1 MITNEVFVPVVHVTA
16 NPGTTIAHGQSATFY
31 ATAIGAGPT
40 PSYQWMKTGTSGL
53 IDIPGATNAT
63 YTGSGFQTGDSVICK
78 VTGSGACGFASFNG
92 VMITAYDLSAGNVT
106 LGNADVRL
114 VPNPNK
120 GAFTVK
126 GNLASDKDEEVTI
139 EVTNMLGQNVYRSN
153 ITAKS
158 GVIDAQVQLDN
169 TLANG
174 MYMLSLRTGAESKV
188 FHFVLEQ

>member
-1 MITNEVFVPVVHVTA
+1 MVTNEVFVPVVHITA
-16 NPGTTIAHGQSATFY
+16 DPGTTIGYGQSATFT

-40 PSYQWMKTGTSGL
+40 PAYQWYKGTTMVG
-53 IDIPGATNAT
+53 GATNAT
-63 YTGSGFQTGDSVICK
+63 FTTSGFNTGDSVICK
-78 VTGSGACGFASFNG
+78 VTGSGVCGFSTMNG
-92 VMITAYDLSAGNVT
+92 VMITAYDLSAGTVT

-126 GNLASDKDEEVTI
+126 GTLASDKDEEVTI
-139 EVTNMLGQNVYRSN
+139 EVTNMLGQNVYRSTV
-153 ITAKS
+153 TAK
-158 GVIDAQVQLDN
+158 GGNIDQQIQLNN

-174 MYMLSLRTGAESKV
+174 MYMLSLRAGNDSKV